1 MKKFVVSI
9 EELVCKDFSI
19 EANSIEEA
27 IAIAES
33 KYANGDLVLDP
44 GEVQKKSICAYDPET
59 TNNTEWK
66 EF

>member
-19 EANSIEEA
+19 EANSMEEA
-27 IAIAES
+27 VAIAKS
-33 KYANGDLVLDP
+33 KYANGDFMLDP
-44 GEVQKKSICAYDPET
+44 GDLQKKSIRAYDPET